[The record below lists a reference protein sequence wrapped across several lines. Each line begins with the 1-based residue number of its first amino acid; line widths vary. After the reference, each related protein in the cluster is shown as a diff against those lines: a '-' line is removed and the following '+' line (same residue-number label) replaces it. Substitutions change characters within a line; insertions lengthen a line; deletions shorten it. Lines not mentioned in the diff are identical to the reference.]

1 MISVEVH
8 SNNVLTV
15 RDEFFANAVSDS
27 IKHETVKFLFS
38 DNWDNYQKTAV
49 FTADGVEPV
58 CVVLD
63 NENALCVSEN
73 ECYIP
78 FEVLESDGFNLS
90 VFGIKGDSRATST
103 TVRIE
108 VFESGYVQG
117 EAPKEPTPD
126 QYSQLIDAFEN
137 ARQTAES
144 VRKDAESGL
153 FQGEKG
159 EKGDKGDTGEKGAD
173 GVGRKTQ
180 LGGEVFNGCEDDAAA
195 KNAHAEGNAT
205 RADGNASHS
214 EGNQTKATG
223 NLGSHAEGLLCNA
236 TADSAHAEGQNTTAS
251 GVASHSEG
259 ASTKAMA
266 DQAHAEGISTSAKG
280 KYSHVEGY
288 GSAAIGMA
296 SHSEGG
302 QNSAWGKYS
311 HAEGYTTNSNADYS
325 HASGDHTRADF
336 VGQAAV
342 GRFNAK
348 PIADSVFTVGNGTAD
363 NDRKNAFNVFLDGH
377 AEVQTVGETENS
389 VATKQ
394 YVDNELATF
403 DFIKVVEMLPETGL
417 PNKIYLVPSAVAT
430 QQNLFDEYIWVDN
443 NWEYITSKQV
453 EVDLTDYYKKDQVNG
468 LLENIQ
474 IQMSNLIDVVYP
486 VGCVYLTNDTEI
498 SPEDL
503 FGGTWQRIKV
513 IKTVS
518 GRSSIANFTAG
529 QNVSTSVGDISAYK
543 FLSDNKTSFH
553 VTPYSGAAGNIS
565 CSAGNITIQN
575 GYLTGFD
582 VITNRT
588 DTNSFTVFWT
598 ITGKSDFDENGNYHW
613 VRME

>member
-15 RDEFFANAVSDS
+15 RDEFFANTVSDS

-38 DNWDNYQKTAV
+38 ENWDNYQKTAV
-49 FTADGVEPV
+49 FTTDGIDPI

-63 NENALCVSEN
+63 NENALCISEN

-78 FEVLESDGFNLS
+78 FEVLKGDGFNLS
-90 VFGIKGDSRATST
+90 VFGIKGEHRATST

-108 VFESGYVQG
+108 VFESGYAEG
-117 EAPKEPTPD
+117 EAPAQPTPD
-126 QYSQLIDAFEN
+126 QYTQLIDAFIS
-137 ARQTAES
+137 ARQMAQS
-144 VRKDAESGL
+144 VREDADAGL
-153 FQGEKG
+153 FKGEKG
-159 EKGDKGDTGEKGAD
+159 EKGDKGDKGDKGAD
-173 GVGRKTQ
+173 GVGRKTRDD
-180 LGGEVFNGCEDDAAA
+180 GEVFNDCTDNAAA
-195 KNAHAEGNAT
+195 KNAHA
-205 RADGNASHS
+205 
-214 EGNQTKATG
+214 
-223 NLGSHAEGLLCNA
+223 
-236 TADSAHAEGQNTTAS
+236 
-251 GVASHSEG
+251 
-259 ASTKAMA
+259 
-266 DQAHAEGISTSAKG
+266 
-280 KYSHVEGY
+280 EGY

-311 HAEGYTTNSNADYS
+311 HAEGYTTNSYADYS

-342 GRFNAK
+342 GRFNAT

-363 NDRKNAFNVFLDGH
+363 NNRKNAFNVFSDGH
-377 AEVQTVGETENS
+377 AEVQTIGETENS
-389 VATKQ
+389 VATKH

-403 DFIKVVEMLPETGL
+403 DFIKVVEMLPKTGL

-430 QQNLFDEYIWVDN
+430 QQNLFDEYIWIDN

-453 EVDLTDYYKKDQVNG
+453 EVDLTDYYKKDQVND

-474 IQMSNLIDVVYP
+474 IQMSNLIDVIYP
-486 VGCVYLTNDTEI
+486 VGCVYLTGDTEI

-503 FGGTWQRIKV
+503 FGGTWQRKTV
-513 IKTVS
+513 VKTVS
-518 GRSSIANFTAG
+518 GKTSIANFTAN
-529 QNVSTSVGDISAYK
+529 QNVMTSVGDISAHK

-553 VTPYSGAAGNIS
+553 VTPYSGAAGNIH
-565 CSAGNITIQN
+565 CSAGNIITQN

-588 DTNSFTVFWT
+588 DAIAFTVFWT

-613 VRME
+613 VRIE